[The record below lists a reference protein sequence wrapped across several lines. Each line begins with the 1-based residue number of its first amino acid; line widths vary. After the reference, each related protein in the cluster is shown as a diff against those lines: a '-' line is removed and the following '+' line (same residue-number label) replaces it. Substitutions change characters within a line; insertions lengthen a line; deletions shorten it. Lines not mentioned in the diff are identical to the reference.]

1 MTKWA
6 KVQRG
11 GSIEWP
17 NSGWTKSYNPAKV
30 DWQVLW
36 PRPCQMRSQFT
47 FIYFISIIYLASIMK
62 VRFLCD
68 LVQFLI
74 YYLDHLRDLRQEIA
88 TILFLHFKMG
98 TIETK
103 CKSYLLITCICQ
115 LQFLNRTW
123 KKQLPIWHYPTWTS
137 IGETTINS
145 INIFSTWKKFNSWTH
160 SLFNRLKKGL

>member
-1 MTKWA
+1 MNKKLQPSKGRLTSSVA
-6 KVQRG
+6 KTM
-11 GSIEWP
+11 P
-17 NSGWTKSYNPAKV
+17 NAFS
-30 DWQVLW
+30 
-36 PRPCQMRSQFT
+36 
-47 FIYFISIIYLASIMK
+47 IYFHLLYFYNLSHFDNERK

-74 YYLDHLRDLRQEIA
+74 YYLDHLGDLRQEIA

-98 TIETK
+98 TIEIK
-103 CKSYLLITCICQ
+103 CKPYLLITCVCQ

-123 KKQLPIWHYPTWTS
+123 KKQLPIRHYPTWTS